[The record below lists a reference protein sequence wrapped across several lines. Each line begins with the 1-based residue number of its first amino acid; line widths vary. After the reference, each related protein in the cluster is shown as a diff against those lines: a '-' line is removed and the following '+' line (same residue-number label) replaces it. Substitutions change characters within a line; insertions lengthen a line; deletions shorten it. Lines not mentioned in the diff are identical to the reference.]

1 MPAPRLPESKIAA
14 AILLS
19 SPKIICEH
27 LTYRSV
33 GEMLDLSDVYV
44 RKIRNVVLAT
54 PSGDDP
60 LRHFMAAQDRDL
72 TPDQLDAL
80 RADGARLICTALEQR
95 QATDA
100 RRIQRFTQYLA
111 EQKDAA

>member
-27 LTYRSV
+27 LTYRSIA
-33 GEMLDLSDVYV
+33 EAIDLSDVNV
-44 RKIRNVVLAT
+44 RKIRNVVLTT
-54 PSGDDP
+54 PAGVEP
-60 LRHFMAAQDRDL
+60 LAHFMAAQGRDL
-72 TPDQLDAL
+72 SPAEIDAL
-80 RADGARLICTALEQR
+80 RADGARLIVASLEQR

-100 RRIQRFTQYLA
+100 RRIQRFQAYLA